1 MNDPFAML
9 DPMHKPASPS
19 NNASNFATASRPAMA
34 QMANPFDNFSPG
46 TGMMM
51 PQQQQTYPNGANFMT
66 QQGPPAFGGLDNQQF
81 ATYNPYQ
88 QQMAAPAPVTLNHHA
103 VAFTM
108 ASSMTMQPQ
117 MQPQMQMQP
126 QYQQNQNAPSK
137 LIPMPTYSGEP
148 IMYDNIKNVMKPA
161 DPFATAPNFAALRTP
176 EPVFAPSSVHQTQ
189 VRDPKATIVDF
200 DPFSPK
206 GSTPRT
212 PFDFPE
218 DAIATNTSNDRSSSF
233 ERKRQTQEEQR
244 SQLGFSS
251 EGFAAA
257 SAKPLQ
263 HRISLKD
270 VTTNASS
277 NDDNTPYF
285 LEGNDAFMHSNFAN
299 LDDFETTS
307 TRRGSGDERRSSETQ
322 ADTHGETQRECAHD
336 EYDVHFESG
345 RKLGVLMERVDVWNA
360 ANQRKETAV
369 VKLVVENGS
378 ADRVGVSIG
387 STVVAINRKLVEN
400 ETYVAILD
408 MIKAAPRP
416 LRMRFK
422 RGPQSKDTT
431 QGTILTRISNGTF
444 SVGNLTSGN
453 ATWTAK
459 YFAFGGSKM
468 DVLQLFVSRAAY
480 HECVIALYE
489 KRGVHTQIQ
498 SFRLC
503 RDHKISPIKCKIY
516 KGYGMNL
523 PLLRS
528 RNTSKTNFY
537 PRSTS
542 GNLHYF
548 SLTVPSLR
556 FVAAKFA
563 SDDYETIKNIWSNT
577 YDAIERKKRMAY

>member
-9 DPMHKPASPS
+9 DPVQKPGSSAT
-19 NNASNFATASRPAMA
+19 NGASNFATAPRPAYPPMV
-34 QMANPFDNFSPG
+34 NPFDNFANASPG
-46 TGMMM
+46 NAMMM
-51 PQQQQTYPNGANFMT
+51 PQQQQPMYPNGANFMT
-66 QQGPPAFGGLDNQQF
+66 QQGPPAFGGLGGGNQQF
-81 ATYNPYQ
+81 ATYTPYQ
-88 QQMAAPAPVTLNHHA
+88 QQMPAPAPVMMMLPQMH
-103 VAFTM
+103 
-108 ASSMTMQPQ
+108 MQPQ
-117 MQPQMQMQP
+117 MQPQFP
-126 QYQQNQNAPSK
+126 LNQSNAPTK
-137 LIPMPTYSGEP
+137 LMPMPTYSGEP

-161 DPFATAPNFAALRTP
+161 DPFATAPSFAAIRAP
-176 EPVFAPSSVHQTQ
+176 EPTFAPPSHQT
-189 VRDPKATIVDF
+189 RDPKSTVVDF

-206 GSTPRT
+206 GATPRT
-212 PFDFPE
+212 PFDFPD
-218 DAIATNTSNDRSSSF
+218 DATATNTSSGSNDRLSSF
-233 ERKRQTQEEQR
+233 GGKRPTQEEQR

-263 HRISLKD
+263 HRISLRD
-270 VTTNASS
+270 VNNNTSTN
-277 NDDNTPYF
+277 NEDNTPYF

-299 LDDFETTS
+299 LDDFDTNT
-307 TRRGSGDERRSSETQ
+307 TRRGSGNERSSANPPAEST
-322 ADTHGETQRECAHD
+322 EISEECGRD
-336 EYDVHFESG
+336 EYDVRFESG

-369 VKLVVENGS
+369 VKLVVENGA
-378 ADRVGVSIG
+378 ADRVGVSTG
-387 STVVAINRKLVEN
+387 STVVAINRKSVEN
-400 ETYVAILD
+400 ETYIVILD

-416 LRMRFK
+416 LRMRFQ
-422 RGPQSKDTT
+422 RGSQSKDTT

-453 ATWTAK
+453 ATWTTK

-516 KGYGMNL
+516 KGYG
-523 PLLRS
+523 
-528 RNTSKTNFY
+528 
-537 PRSTS
+537 
-542 GNLHYF
+542 NLHYF

-563 SDDYETIKNIWSNT
+563 SDDYAIIKNIWSNT
-577 YDAIERKKRMAY
+577 YDAIERKKRMVY

>member
-9 DPMHKPASPS
+9 DPMQKPGSSSP
-19 NNASNFATASRPAMA
+19 NGASNFATAPRPAYPP
-34 QMANPFDNFSPG
+34 MANPFDNFARGSPG
-46 TGMMM
+46 NGMMM
-51 PQQQQTYPNGANFMT
+51 PQQQQQQPMNPNGANFMT
-66 QQGPPAFGGLDNQQF
+66 QQGPPAFGGLGGGNQQF

-88 QQMAAPAPVTLNHHA
+88 QQIPAPAPVMMMPPQMQTQI
-103 VAFTM
+103 
-108 ASSMTMQPQ
+108 QPQ
-117 MQPQMQMQP
+117 MQAQF
-126 QYQQNQNAPSK
+126 QQNQSNAPTK
-137 LIPMPTYSGEP
+137 LLPMPTYSGEA

-161 DPFATAPNFAALRTP
+161 DPFATSPNFAALRAP
-176 EPVFAPSSVHQTQ
+176 EPTLAPSPPLHTT
-189 VRDPKATIVDF
+189 RDSKSTIVDF

-218 DAIATNTSNDRSSSF
+218 EATATHTSSGTIDR
-233 ERKRQTQEEQR
+233 RRPTQEEQR
-244 SQLGFSS
+244 SQLGFSP

-263 HRISLKD
+263 HRISLRD
-270 VTTNASS
+270 VNTNASATS
-277 NDDNTPYF
+277 EDNSPYF

-299 LDDFETTS
+299 LDDFETNA
-307 TRRGSGDERRSSETQ
+307 TRRGSNERRSSNPPSESTGQ
-322 ADTHGETQRECAHD
+322 AEHGEVPDECARD
-336 EYDVHFESG
+336 EYDVRFESG

-369 VKLVVENGS
+369 VKLVVENGA
-378 ADRVGVSIG
+378 ADRVEVTIG
-387 STVVAINRKLVEN
+387 STVVAINRKSVEN
-400 ETYVAILD
+400 ETYIAILD

-422 RGPQSKDTT
+422 RGPESKDTT
-431 QGTILTRISNGTF
+431 QGSILTRISNGTF

-453 ATWTAK
+453 ATWTTK

-503 RDHKISPIKCKIY
+503 RDHKISPVKCKIY
-516 KGYGMNL
+516 KGY
-523 PLLRS
+523 
-528 RNTSKTNFY
+528 
-537 PRSTS
+537 

-563 SDDYETIKNIWSNT
+563 SDDYATIKNIWSST

>member
-9 DPMHKPASPS
+9 DPVQKPGSSS
-19 NNASNFATASRPAMA
+19 NGSSASNFATAPRPAYPP
-34 QMANPFDNFSPG
+34 MANPFDNFSSASSG
-46 TGMMM
+46 NSMMM
-51 PQQQQTYPNGANFMT
+51 HQQQQPMYPNGANFMT
-66 QQGPPAFGGLDNQQF
+66 QQGPPAFGGLSGGNQQF
-81 ATYNPYQ
+81 ATYSPYQ
-88 QQMAAPAPVTLNHHA
+88 QQMPAPAPI
-103 VAFTM
+103 M
-108 ASSMTMQPQ
+108 MMS
-117 MQPQMQMQP
+117 PQMQMQP
-126 QYQQNQNAPSK
+126 RMQTQMQPQFQQNQNNVPTK
-137 LIPMPTYSGEP
+137 LTPMPTFGGEP
-148 IMYDNIKNVMKPA
+148 IMYDSIKNVIKPA
-161 DPFATAPNFAALRTP
+161 DPFATAPNFAALRAP
-176 EPVFAPSSVHQTQ
+176 EPTFAPPQPHQA
-189 VRDPKATIVDF
+189 RDTKSTIVDF

-206 GSTPRT
+206 GATPRS
-212 PFDFPE
+212 PFDFPD
-218 DAIATNTSNDRSSSF
+218 DATATNTSTGSNDRFSSF
-233 ERKRQTQEEQR
+233 GGKRPTQEEQR

-263 HRISLKD
+263 HRISLRD
-270 VTTNASS
+270 VNNNTSTN
-277 NDDNTPYF
+277 NEDTTPYF

-299 LDDFETTS
+299 LDDFETNT
-307 TRRGSGDERRSSETQ
+307 TRRGSSSANASTESTSQ
-322 ADTHGETQRECAHD
+322 GEIPEECGKD
-336 EYDVHFESG
+336 EYDVRFESG
-345 RKLGVLMERVDVWNA
+345 HKLGVLMERVDVWNA

-369 VKLVVENGS
+369 VKLVVENGA

-387 STVVAINRKLVEN
+387 STVVAINRKSVEN
-400 ETYVAILD
+400 ETYVAILE

-416 LRMRFK
+416 LRMRFQ
-422 RGPQSKDTT
+422 RGSQNKDTT

-453 ATWTAK
+453 ATWTTK

-516 KGYGMNL
+516 KGYG
-523 PLLRS
+523 
-528 RNTSKTNFY
+528 
-537 PRSTS
+537 
-542 GNLHYF
+542 NLHYF
-548 SLTVPSLR
+548 SLSVPSLR

-563 SDDYETIKNIWSNT
+563 SDDYATIKNIWSNT